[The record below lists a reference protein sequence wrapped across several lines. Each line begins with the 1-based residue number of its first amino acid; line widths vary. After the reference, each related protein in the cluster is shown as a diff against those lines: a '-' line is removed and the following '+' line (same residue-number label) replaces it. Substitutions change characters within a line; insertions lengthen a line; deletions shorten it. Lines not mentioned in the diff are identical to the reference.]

1 MRAIPGGERRMAML
15 AARLEDGAGEMAAVA
30 AMAGEAAV
38 VVEAMEVPRQFLDEE
53 SA

>member
-1 MRAIPGGERRMAML
+1 MAML
-15 AARLEDGAGEMAAVA
+15 AARLEDGAEEMAVA
-30 AMAGEAAV
+30 AMVGEAAV